1 MTKLLPG
8 IFVALT
14 SVSLR
19 AQEFECAG
27 YEPDTAST
35 KEAAKRVSTVRMP
48 ETRGRHHALVL
59 FAKFKEEAPR
69 ITTAPDFAEALFDE
83 EHQGSLAHFFSIMSA
98 GQLELTATIMPKRYE
113 SKRPADFYVAKVAGE
128 IGMFSRFASEVLR
141 AADADVDFTQ
151 FDNDGPD
158 GIPNSGDDD
167 GSVDYVFI
175 NVLSAPRGFIIGGAT
190 GVAGLRFDPSFASR
204 DIGANG
210 DAIEVSPRVRAGSL
224 SREGG
229 FSQTA
234 GTMAHEYG
242 HALGLPDLYDLKY
255 SGPEDDSAGIGKWGL
270 MGWGAHGWNGDDG
283 PNPFS
288 AWSLKKLGWIGE
300 ANSRLERIEGD
311 VVDLSVED
319 LFSGRMIYQVA
330 LPAPLDTVKYDVDP
344 DRREHLL
351 IEQRSSKRFYGRN
364 DPSHGVLVWHV
375 EGSLANYDERR
386 KLVDLVSADGLY
398 TDSGYPAGERF
409 DGRFGS
415 DNLDFW
421 SHELS
426 YSERHG
432 GNRGDATDPFD
443 GITYQHL
450 NHSTN
455 PSTAPGNRVPAA
467 SSGVSIRIHRESD
480 GMRLDVRQPR
490 WAGVIEAPVQW
501 SGQVFIDGDVTVS
514 PSGGLHLHHDTRVFF
529 DNEDRSNGGRDP
541 ALCELHI
548 EGDLKLDPRR
558 EPITFTA
565 LRPAGQWYGIVLEPE
580 ALAARSSCLKAASW
594 SRTPERA
601 SSSSQRHQVAVTNST
616 WNTC

>member
-1 MTKLLPG
+1 MPRSSNAPATNRIRPPPRRRQ
-8 IFVALT
+8 
-14 SVSLR
+14 S
-19 AQEFECAG
+19 
-27 YEPDTAST
+27 ASPRFGCR
-35 KEAAKRVSTVRMP
+35 KP
-48 ETRGRHHALVL
+48 RGRHHALVL

-319 LFSGRMIYQVA
+319 LFSGGMIYQVA
-330 LPAPLDTVKYDVDP
+330 LPAPARHRQV
-344 DRREHLL
+344 RR
-351 IEQRSSKRFYGRN
+351 RSRQTRASAHRAEIVQTFLRQKR
-364 DPSHGVLVWHV
+364 
-375 EGSLANYDERR
+375 SLSWRARVARR
-386 KLVDLVSADGLY
+386 G
-398 TDSGYPAGERF
+398 
-409 DGRFGS
+409 
-415 DNLDFW
+415 
-421 SHELS
+421 
-426 YSERHG
+426 
-432 GNRGDATDPFD
+432 
-443 GITYQHL
+443 Q
-450 NHSTN
+450 
-455 PSTAPGNRVPAA
+455 
-467 SSGVSIRIHRESD
+467 
-480 GMRLDVRQPR
+480 
-490 WAGVIEAPVQW
+490 
-501 SGQVFIDGDVTVS
+501 SGQLRRAQKARRPRVGRR
-514 PSGGLHLHHDTRVFF
+514 PLHGFRISSRGAVRRPVRVGQSRFLVP
-529 DNEDRSNGGRDP
+529 RAVVQRAPRGQSRGRD
-541 ALCELHI
+541 
-548 EGDLKLDPRR
+548 
-558 EPITFTA
+558 
-565 LRPAGQWYGIVLEPE
+565 
-580 ALAARSSCLKAASW
+580 
-594 SRTPERA
+594 
-601 SSSSQRHQVAVTNST
+601 
-616 WNTC
+616 